1 MTDFSC
7 VSATQVETAESR
19 RHTLETPP
27 LAQVLPAAAAM
38 LLRQAAET
46 AIAADPLARVKAIE
60 RAIARVKREW
70 PAYFRG

>member
-1 MTDFSC
+1 MNTDTDQLK
-7 VSATQVETAESR
+7 SAAVA
-19 RHTLETPP
+19 P
-27 LAQVLPAAAAM
+27 LARVLPTAAAM

-46 AIAADPLARVKAIE
+46 VIAADPLARVKAIE